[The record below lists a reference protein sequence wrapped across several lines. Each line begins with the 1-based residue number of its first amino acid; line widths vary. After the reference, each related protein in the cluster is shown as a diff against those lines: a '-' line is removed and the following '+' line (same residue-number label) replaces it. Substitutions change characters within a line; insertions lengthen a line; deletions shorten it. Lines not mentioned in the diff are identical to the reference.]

1 MTSARWAGVLALSA
15 ALVARPAAAQ
25 SPRVVDRIVAVVGGR
40 AILASQ
46 VEERIVL
53 MIAQNQPVPEDSA
66 SRLVLQRQI
75 LEEMIDEELLV
86 QAAEKDTTMNV
97 TDQEIQQQVDATV
110 KNVRD
115 QFASETDFL
124 NEIRRAGFA
133 STDEWRRFLAES
145 QRRATT
151 GQRFIELL
159 RSTGKLRP
167 IPPTDEQL
175 LEYWEAQRGSLPPRP
190 ASVSFRQI
198 VVTPRADQESMMRAG
213 RLADSLATAIRGG
226 ADFAT
231 LAARFSDDSLT
242 REAGGELG
250 WFRRGLMVP
259 AFENAAFGMKPGE
272 ISHPV
277 ETTFGFHVIRVDR
290 AQPGEVLARHILISP
305 VVTDAQVQAARRLAD
320 SIHNLMKLGGKAADD
335 AARRFHDV
343 NEPRLVETTPV
354 DSMPPEYRQAFGSD
368 TTKGMRPVFALAEG
382 TRRVK
387 FVSLEVTAFLPAG
400 PIQFEDVK
408 ARIRERLGSELA
420 LRHYLK
426 GLRRQAHVD
435 IRL

>member
-1 MTSARWAGVLALSA
+1 MTRARWAGVLALCA
-15 ALVARPAAAQ
+15 ALAARPAAAQ

-46 VEERIVL
+46 IEERIVML
-53 MIAQNQPVPEDSA
+53 AAQNQPVPEDSA
-66 SRLVLQRQI
+66 SRAALGRQI

-86 QAAEKDTTMNV
+86 QAAEKDTSMNV
-97 TDQEIQQQVDATV
+97 SDQEIQQQVEATV

-133 STDEWRRFLAES
+133 STDEWRRYLAES

-167 IPPTDEQL
+167 IPPTDEQVA
-175 LEYWEAQRGSLPPRP
+175 EYWESQKGMVPPRP

-198 VVTPRADQESMMRAG
+198 VVTPRADQESMLRAG
-213 RLADSLATAIRGG
+213 RLADSLATAIRAG

-259 AFENAAFGMKPGE
+259 AFENAAFNMKPGE
-272 ISHPV
+272 ISHPI

-305 VVTDAQVQAARRLAD
+305 LVSEAQVFLAQELAD
-320 SIHNLMKLGGKAADD
+320 SIHNLMRLGGKKVDD

-343 NEPRLVETTPV
+343 NEPRLVESTPV
-354 DSMPPEYRQAFGSD
+354 DSMPPEYRQAFGTD
-368 TTKGMRPVFALAEG
+368 TTRGVRPVFALAEG

-387 FVSLEVTAFLPAG
+387 FVALEVTAFLPAG
-400 PIQFEDVK
+400 PMKFEDVK
-408 ARIRERLGSELA
+408 GRIKERLGAELA